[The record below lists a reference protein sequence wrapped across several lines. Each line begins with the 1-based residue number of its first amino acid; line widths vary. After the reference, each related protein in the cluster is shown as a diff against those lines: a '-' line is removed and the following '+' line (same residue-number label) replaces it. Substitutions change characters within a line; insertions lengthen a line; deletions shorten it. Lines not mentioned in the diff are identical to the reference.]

1 MQSSKVKKI
10 SFDWKELSKN
20 DAFSVFRVS
29 CKVTTAE
36 GLEIEG
42 SAFYQWNKAFMLDF
56 QGQHNAE
63 NNALNN
69 AIDRVKQTL
78 SFEITAY

>member
-1 MQSSKVKKI
+1 MQTSKVKKI
-10 SFDWKELSKN
+10 SFDWKELSKS
-20 DAFSVFRVS
+20 DAVSVFRVS

-42 SAFYQWNKAFMLDF
+42 SAFYQWNKGFLLGF
-56 QGQHNAE
+56 QEQQNAE

-69 AIDRVKQTL
+69 AIDRIKQTL
-78 SFEITAY
+78 SFEITAH